1 MVELKFKGKVVS
13 IMPPLVFNN
22 PEGKSV
28 RDGNMTLVECL
39 IQIEGEPLRWA
50 LEYVEGNLIFVAV
63 LFQYSGTLDVKNAKK
78 ILLSRI
84 GDRVLCVVD
93 DLQTNAT
100 DAYAPEALVLSH
112 FENLSQPI
120 LRRI

>member
-39 IQIEGEPLRWA
+39 IQIEGEPPRWA
-50 LEYVEGNLIFVAV
+50 LKYVEGNLIFVAV

-84 GDRVLCVVD
+84 DDRVLCVVD
-93 DLQTNAT
+93 DLQTNAI
-100 DAYAPEALVLSH
+100 DAYAPGALVLSH
-112 FENLSQPI
+112 FENLAQPI